1 MGRRRQAREL
11 ALQALYFLDA
21 RMGNPEEAMALFHGN
36 FTPPRRARDFMD
48 RIVQGVTARQEA
60 IDAIIE
66 RYSEHWKVFRM
77 PRVDRNVIRMAVF
90 EMFWQADIPFSVSIN
105 EAIDLGKQ
113 YGTDE
118 SGAFINGILDRIR
131 QALESGELV
140 EPPCGDD
147 AANENQETV

>member
-21 RMGNPEEAMALFHGN
+21 RAGDPEEAMALFHRN
-36 FTPPRRARDFMD
+36 FTPPRKARDFMD
-48 RIVQGVTARQEA
+48 RLVQGVTANRAA
-60 IDAIIE
+60 IDATVE
-66 RYSEHWKVFRM
+66 RYSENWKVFRM

-90 EMFWQADIPFSVSIN
+90 EMFWQADIPHSVSIN

-113 YGTDE
+113 YGTDD

-131 QALESGELV
+131 QALESGELASSAIGMD
-140 EPPCGDD
+140 EGADQ
-147 AANENQETV
+147 QETA

>member
-21 RMGNPEEAMALFHGN
+21 RAGDPEEAMALFHRN
-36 FTPPRRARDFMD
+36 FTPPRKAREFMD
-48 RIVQGVTARQEA
+48 RLVQGVTANRAA
-60 IDAIIE
+60 IDATVE
-66 RYSEHWKVFRM
+66 RYSENWKVFRM

-90 EMFWQADIPFSVSIN
+90 EMFWQADIPHSVSIN

-113 YGTDE
+113 YGTDD

-131 QALESGELV
+131 QALESGELASSAIGMD
-140 EPPCGDD
+140 EGADQ
-147 AANENQETV
+147 QETA

>member
-21 RMGNPEEAMALFHGN
+21 RAGDPEEAMALFHRN
-36 FTPPRRARDFMD
+36 FTPPRKARDFMD
-48 RIVQGVTARQEA
+48 RLVQGVTARREA
-60 IDAIIE
+60 IDDIIE

-113 YGTDE
+113 YGTDD

-131 QALESGELV
+131 QALESGELKT
-140 EPPCGDD
+140 EACSGDAVTD
-147 AANENQETV
+147 KQETA